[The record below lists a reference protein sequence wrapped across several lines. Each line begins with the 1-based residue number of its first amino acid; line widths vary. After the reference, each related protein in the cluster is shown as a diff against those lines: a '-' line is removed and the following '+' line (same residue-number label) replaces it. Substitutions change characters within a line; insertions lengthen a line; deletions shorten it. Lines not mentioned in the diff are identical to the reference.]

1 MENEA
6 NIKVHKVNHI
16 CVELDTFKDYYLNH
30 NYNENMF
37 NDDGTLNK
45 NYNSFKKTGL
55 IAQIFEE
62 HWNDVYNEQ
71 KEKIDLYRPNAP
83 SEINKIID
91 CHNKNLGC
99 SVYEC
104 PNCHDMVFIGHTCK
118 CRLCTSCG
126 INTN

>member
-45 NYNSFKKTGL
+45 DYNSFKKTGL

-62 HWNDVYNEQ
+62 HWN
-71 KEKIDLYRPNAP
+71 
-83 SEINKIID
+83 
-91 CHNKNLGC
+91 
-99 SVYEC
+99 
-104 PNCHDMVFIGHTCK
+104 
-118 CRLCTSCG
+118 
-126 INTN
+126 